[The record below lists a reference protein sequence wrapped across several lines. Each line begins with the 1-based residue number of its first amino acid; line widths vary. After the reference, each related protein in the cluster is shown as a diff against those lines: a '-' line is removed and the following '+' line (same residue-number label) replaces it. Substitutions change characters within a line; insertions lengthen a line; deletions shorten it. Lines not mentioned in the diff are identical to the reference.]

1 MRPKR
6 STWRQVRVASGDV
19 SPQGVKNLLLELGYE
34 LLKDDGDVFSVR
46 GSTGFT
52 ILCALEES
60 ILNVTVPLVAVPEEK
75 LTREVLL
82 SMLWHDNGLAT
93 SHVELV
99 RKPGG
104 KVQVVLMN
112 YCKLQALGEDDLD
125 DIETA
130 VEFIELDVLRARSIL
145 AALV

>member
-6 STWRQVRVASGDV
+6 STWRQVRPASPDI
-19 SPQGVKNLLLELGYE
+19 SPQAVKTLLLELGYE
-34 LLKDDGDVFSVR
+34 VTRDEGDVFAIR

-52 ILCALEES
+52 ILCALEHE
-60 ILNVTVPLVAVPEEK
+60 ILNVTVPLVAVSPDK

-82 SMLWHDNGLAT
+82 RMLRHDNGLAT
-93 SHVELV
+93 SHLELV
-99 RKPGG
+99 EKAGG

-125 DIETA
+125 DIQTA

-145 AALV
+145 NELV